1 MAFSVKKLGLMVS
14 ETIVGSVEQNIYLSC
29 LLIRFLQYFRNIE
42 EMEWAI
48 EHVKTYG
55 KPVAATICVG
65 PNGDEDGIPLGKDL
79 FRNGQ
84 ENSIL
89 TCPYVQAC
97 LCGKGG

>member
-1 MAFSVKKLGLMVS
+1 MLHLF
-14 ETIVGSVEQNIYLSC
+14 
-29 LLIRFLQYFRNIE
+29 LILFLQYFRNVE
-42 EMEWAI
+42 EIEWAI

>member
-1 MAFSVKKLGLMVS
+1 MVS
-14 ETIVGSVEQNIYLSC
+14 ETIVGSRVTLVGSVEQNIYLSC

-65 PNGDEDGIPLGKDL
+65 PNGDEDGVPLGKDL
-79 FRNGQ
+79 FRNTNQIFPG
-84 ENSIL
+84 NL
-89 TCPYVQAC
+89 FW
-97 LCGKGG
+97 G